1 MLRFFLGIDKHAF
14 LLYIARRHFTST
26 KREEIVAEKLRI
38 KKYTNRRLY
47 DTDKNAYVTLHHVEG
62 IIKQGRQVEV
72 IDATSKEDVTA
83 FILTQIIL
91 EEAKNKN
98 VLLPVPL
105 LHLLIQYGDTLL
117 TEFFEKHLQQIIKS
131 YIACKVSVDEQFV
144 RWLDLS
150 MNLTDAA
157 KKTLF
162 EMTPLKTILETFA
175 ESPAQKK

>member
-1 MLRFFLGIDKHAF
+1 
-14 LLYIARRHFTST
+14 
-26 KREEIVAEKLRI
+26 
-38 KKYTNRRLY
+38 
-47 DTDKNAYVTLHHVEG
+47 
-62 IIKQGRQVEV
+62 
-72 IDATSKEDVTA
+72 VTA

-157 KKTLF
+157 QKTLF